1 MALPPGFLEELRAR
15 TPIATVV
22 GRRVRLARSG
32 RNWKGNCPF
41 HGEKTPSFHVYED
54 HFHCFGCGEHG
65 DAIGFV
71 MKCQGAGFMEAVEQ
85 LAAEAGMEVPKP
97 SPEAAEAEQRR
108 LDLHAVLDA
117 AQASFRRRLFAA
129 EGRAG
134 LDYLRRRGLSD
145 ETISHFGLGWS
156 GEGRGALTA
165 ELAAQGISAELLLQA
180 GLLRVTEDGRQTELF
195 FNRVTFPIRDRRG
208 RTISFGGRTLGD
220 TPPKYVNGPETDV
233 FSKRRTL
240 YALDLAR
247 EGVRGGAGLVVVEG
261 YMDVIALHQAGFTGA
276 VAPLGTALTAE
287 QLEEA
292 WRLDPAPVLCF
303 DGDGAGA
310 RAAARA
316 AETALPLLAPDRT
329 LRFARL
335 GGNEDPDSIVRKD
348 RGKQQFAD
356 TLAAASPLADALYN
370 LLQEAAPPVTPE
382 QRAAFRVRL
391 EALAKTIPHQAL
403 ASEYR
408 AALLDRFFAD
418 RPRRGGQPRNLPIG
432 RAFRHPDAGR
442 PTQPRP
448 RPSEDGVL
456 QERARLLTAIL
467 LRHPALFPDVEHA
480 YAGLVLP
487 PALDRLRHALQ
498 DWAQSG
504 EVLDSSRLISHLQQ
518 VGLAAEAAQALS
530 AVPVPLPGCA
540 AITAMPAEAEAG
552 WWHIF
557 GLMNGGRLQEEVAQA
572 ERDFVARADAS
583 AQSRLIGLA
592 RARNELMQ
600 SDQDIGA

>member
-32 RNWKGNCPF
+32 RQWKGNCPF
-41 HGEKTPSFHVYED
+41 HGEKTPSFYVYED

-97 SPEAAEAEQRR
+97 TPEAAEAEQRR
-108 LDLHAVLDA
+108 LDLHGVLEA
-117 AQASFRRRLFAA
+117 AQASFRRRLLAP

-134 LDYLRRRGLSD
+134 LDYLRGRGLTD
-145 ETISHFGLGWS
+145 ATITRFGLGWS
-156 GEGRGALTA
+156 GEGRGALTS
-165 ELAAQGISAELLLQA
+165 ELAAQDIPAGLLLQA
-180 GLLRVTEDGRQTELF
+180 GLLRTTEDGRTTELF
-195 FNRVTFPIRDRRG
+195 FNRVMFPIRDRRG
-208 RTISFGGRTLGD
+208 RIISFGGRTLGD
-220 TPPKYVNGPETDV
+220 APPKYVNGPETDV

-247 EGVRGGAGLVVVEG
+247 EGVRGDAALVVVEG
-261 YMDVIALHQAGFTGA
+261 YMDVIALHQAGFAGA

-292 WRLDPAPVLCF
+292 WRIDPSPVLCF
-303 DGDGAGA
+303 DGDAAGA

-316 AETALPLLAPDRT
+316 AETALPLLAPDRS
-329 LRFARL
+329 LRLARL
-335 GGNEDPDSIVRKD
+335 PAGEDPDTLVRKQG
-348 RGKQQFAD
+348 RSVFEA
-356 TLAAASPLADALYN
+356 TLQAASPLADALYD
-370 LLQEAAPPVTPE
+370 LLHEAAPPVTPE
-382 QRAAFRVRL
+382 QRAAFRGRL

-403 ASEYR
+403 AGEYR
-408 AALLDRFFAD
+408 RALLDRFFAER
-418 RPRRGGQPRNLPIG
+418 RPGQRKPGAKTNGHRALPM
-432 RAFRHPDAGR
+432 R
-442 PTQPRP
+442 QPRP
-448 RPSEDGVL
+448 KPNETGVSD
-456 QERARLLTAIL
+456 ERARLLTAIL
-467 LRHPALFPDVEHA
+467 LNHPALFADLEHA
-480 YAGLVLP
+480 YGGIALP

-498 DWAQSG
+498 DWAQAA
-504 EVLDSSRLISHLQQ
+504 EALDSTGLMSHLQD

-540 AITAMPAEAEAG
+540 STDAMPAEAEAG

-557 GLMNGGRLQEEVAQA
+557 GLMNRGRLQEEVAQA
-572 ERDFVARADAS
+572 ERDFAARADES
-583 AQSRLIGLA
+583 AQSRLIGLV
-592 RARNELMQ
+592 RARNELILSEPQ
-600 SDQDIGA
+600 QDFGS

>member
-1 MALPPGFLEELRAR
+1 MALPPGFLEELRVR
-15 TPIATVV
+15 TPLATVV
-22 GRRVRLARSG
+22 GRRVRLTRSG

-41 HGEKTPSFHVYED
+41 HGEKTPSFYVYDD

-71 MKCQGAGFMEAVEQ
+71 MKSQGAGFMEAVEQ
-85 LAAEAGMEVPKP
+85 LAGEAGMDVPKP
-97 SPEAAEAEQRR
+97 TLEAMEVERRR

-117 AQASFRRRLFAA
+117 AQVSFQRRLFAA

-134 LDYLRRRGLSD
+134 LDYLRRRGLTD
-145 ETISHFGLGWS
+145 ETIARFGLGWS
-156 GEGRGALTA
+156 GEGRGGLTA
-165 ELAAQGISAELLLQA
+165 ELAGQEISADLLLQA

-220 TPPKYVNGPETDV
+220 NPPKYVNGPETDV

-247 EGVRGGAGLVVVEG
+247 EGVRAGAALVVVEG
-261 YMDVIALHQAGFTGA
+261 YMDVIALHQAGFAGA

-316 AETALPLLAPDRT
+316 AEAALPLLAPDRS
-329 LRFARL
+329 LRLARL
-335 GGNEDPDSIVRKD
+335 PAGEDPDTLIRKQG
-348 RGKQQFAD
+348 RAVFEA
-356 TLAAASPLADALYN
+356 TLQAASPLADALYG
-370 LLQEAAPPVTPE
+370 LLHEAAPPVTPE
-382 QRAAFRVRL
+382 QRAAFRGRL

-408 AALLDRFFAD
+408 GALLDRFFAGRRTGAY
-418 RPRRGGQPRNLPIG
+418 RPGGKPAGLRPLPQ
-432 RAFRHPDAGR
+432 RL
-442 PTQPRP
+442 PRP
-448 RPSEDGVL
+448 QPSEGGVSD
-456 QERARLLTAIL
+456 ERGRLLTAIL
-467 LRHPALFPDVEHA
+467 LRHPGLFGDVEHA
-480 YAGLVLP
+480 YGGIALP
-487 PALDRLRHALQ
+487 PTLDRLRHALQ
-498 DWAQSG
+498 AWAQAA
-504 EVLDSSRLISHLQQ
+504 EALDSPGLMSHLREA
-518 VGLAAEAAQALS
+518 GLAAEAAQALS
-530 AVPVPLPGCA
+530 AVPVPLPACA
-540 AITAMPAEAEAG
+540 AVDAMQAEAEAG

-557 GLMNGGRLQEEVAQA
+557 GLMNRGRLQEEVAQA
-572 ERDFVARADAS
+572 ERDFVSRADES
-583 AQSRLIGLA
+583 AQSRLIGLV

-600 SDQDIGA
+600 SEPQQDMGA